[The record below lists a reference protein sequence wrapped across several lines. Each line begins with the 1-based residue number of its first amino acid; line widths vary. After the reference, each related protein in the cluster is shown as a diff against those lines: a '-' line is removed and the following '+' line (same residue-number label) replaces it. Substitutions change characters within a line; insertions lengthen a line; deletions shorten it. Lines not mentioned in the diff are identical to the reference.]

1 MRRRRFVEE
10 FDVMDALYKVYVVA
24 IVGGAGLALLA
35 GAIADATLGPAEVR
49 DLADRG
55 PAALGAVV
63 ALAVLSGL
71 RSGSRGGPLAI
82 EAAEVQYVLL
92 APVDRGAAMRPA
104 ALGQLRVAALA
115 GAALGLAVGAFAVP
129 RLPGSSVEWL
139 AVLAAFGALLPLCY
153 LGPALLACGHR
164 FGPRLA
170 GALGYLLCAWALI
183 DLVAGTVSSPATMLG
198 VLATL
203 PLQNGVTAALSIVG
217 AVAAIASVV
226 AGLIAAGGLS
236 LDLARR
242 RSTLVAELRFSATVQ
257 DLRTVILLRRQL
269 AAEHPRRR
277 PWPSPAAIERMA
289 PVPRRALR
297 SFLRWPVAR
306 LIRVAAAGVLTGL
319 TAAVVWEGT
328 TPLVAVV
335 GVFLFVAAL
344 DVGEPLAQEVD
355 HPTRRELL
363 PEGAARLLQRH
374 LTVPTIV
381 MGAIGA
387 LGVLTVLVL
396 GAVASVFVAG
406 ALMVLP
412 LGLLL
417 VSCAALSVTNDPYR
431 YVLTP
436 GMGYFQTAAPIA
448 IALVAVGGPV
458 LAIREAVRHG
468 LAPWETAVLID
479 LLLLSLGIG
488 LARFASGRVTGSG
501 PASGWAAPE

>member
-1 MRRRRFVEE
+1 
-10 FDVMDALYKVYVVA
+10 MDALYKVYVVA

-35 GAIADATLGPAEVR
+35 GAIADAPLGPAEVR

-55 PAALGAVV
+55 PAALGVAV

-82 EAAEVQYVLL
+82 EGAEVQYVLL

-104 ALGQLRVAALA
+104 ALGQLRVATLA
-115 GAALGLAVGAFAVP
+115 GAAVGLAVGAFAVP

-170 GALGYLLCAWALI
+170 SALGYLFCAWTLI
-183 DLVAGTVSSPATMLG
+183 DLAAGMVSSPATMLG

-203 PLQNGVTAALSIVG
+203 PLQSGTTAALSIGG

-226 AGLIAAGGLS
+226 AGLVAVGGLS

-269 AAEHPRRR
+269 AAERPRRI
-277 PWPSPAAIERMA
+277 PWPSLAPIERMS
-289 PVPRRALR
+289 PVSRRALR
-297 SFLRWPVAR
+297 SFLRWPAAR
-306 LIRVAAAGVLTGL
+306 LTRVVAAGVLTGL
-319 TAAVVWEGT
+319 TAAVIWEGT
-328 TPLVAVV
+328 TPLVGVA

-363 PEGAARLLQRH
+363 PEGAARLLRRH
-374 LTVPTIV
+374 LTVPSFV

-387 LGVLTVLVL
+387 FGLLTVLVL
-396 GAVASVFVAG
+396 GASASVFAAG
-406 ALMVLP
+406 AVMVLP

-436 GMGYFQTAAPIA
+436 GVGYFQTAAPVV
-448 IALVAVGGPV
+448 IALAAVGGPV

-468 LAPWETAVLID
+468 LAPLKTAILID
-479 LLLLSLGIG
+479 LVLLALGIG
-488 LARFASGRVTGSG
+488 LARFAAGRV
-501 PASGWAAPE
+501 ASGGLVSR